1 MAITTGMKS
10 LLWGLAGAVA
20 LAGLGSDA
28 SAGVKDEALRARAAA
43 GATHGMTL
51 AKAKKRR
58 RPAAPGA
65 KSGKAA
71 PVADDDAGDAD
82 DASASSGSSDEAK
95 EEEVFGSKKRKKAVA
110 ADEGDAGDEGAPP
123 KAARSRPKMDA
134 ADETVEAKASQPEE
148 GEGGTPV
155 GSALEFG
162 LGGKALFRNFV
173 WSGGTA
179 VGLGPYALTPG
190 PETAA
195 WLEFYPAAFG
205 TTGFAANVGL
215 LARLNYGFGVATTL
229 ANGDVVATTFRDYL
243 AGLKIRIPL
252 GTFIPNLSLAY
263 GQQLFQIDQQQ
274 TGNDLPKLAYSFV
287 RPALGARVMFT
298 PTVSLDLAFG
308 YLAVLDPGSG
318 ADHIRSS
325 RFFPNTTSYGIDA
338 SASLGI
344 RLAGAIGARAGLDWR
359 QYGLALNPDA
369 STRNV
374 RGAVDRYITVW
385 LGVEVVLDGL
395 GAAGGDDDDA
405 KPSKR
410 KRRRAEPKEDDES
423 EGDGDKSEKSDDEG

>member
-1 MAITTGMKS
+1 MNS
-10 LLWGLAGAVA
+10 LLWGLAAAVA

-28 SAGVKDEALRARAAA
+28 SAGVTDEALRPRVAA

-65 KSGKAA
+65 KGGKAA
-71 PVADDDAGDAD
+71 APADDDAGDAD
-82 DASASSGSSDEAK
+82 DASASSGASDDAK
-95 EEEVFGSKKRKKAVA
+95 EEEVFGSKKKRKAVA
-110 ADEGDAGDEGAPP
+110 ADEGDAADDAAPA
-123 KAARSRPKMDA
+123 KAARARPKTEA
-134 ADETVEAKASQPEE
+134 ADETVEAKASPPDE
-148 GEGGTPV
+148 GEGGAPV
-155 GSALEFG
+155 GPALEVG

-173 WSGGTA
+173 WSGGSA
-179 VGLGPYALTPG
+179 AGLGPYALTPG

-205 TTGFAANVGL
+205 TSGFAANVGL
-215 LARLNYGFGVATTL
+215 LARFNYGFGTATTL
-229 ANGDVVATTFRDYL
+229 ANNDVVATTFRDYL
-243 AGLKIRIPL
+243 AGLKLRIPF
-252 GTFIPNLSLAY
+252 GTVIPNLSLAY

-274 TGNDLPKLAYSFV
+274 NNNDLPKLAYQFV
-287 RPALGARVMFT
+287 RPALGARVMFA
-298 PTVSLDLAFG
+298 PTVALDLAVG

-318 ADHIRSS
+318 ADHIRST

-338 SASLGI
+338 SASVGI
-344 RLAGAIGARAGLDWR
+344 RLAGAIGARGGLDWR
-359 QYGLALNPDA
+359 QYGLAFNPDPG
-369 STRNV
+369 TRQV
-374 RGAVDRYITVW
+374 RGAIDRYITVW

-395 GAAGGDDDDA
+395 GAAGDDDEP

-423 EGDGDKSEKSDDEG
+423 EGEGEKSEEE